1 MINNLPLSSLGQQQ
15 VPILSRHAVVAV
27 VVVEVRLLGK
37 VLKRKSIAHH
47 GPKSA
52 NNFIIDI
59 AHLVAVGAIQ
69 SSELRDRSRQ
79 P

>member
-15 VPILSRHAVVAV
+15 VPILSRHAVVV